1 MQEVTGSSPVSPTIK
16 NNGLRKFTRNPFS
29 FDTHQ
34 DAAFQGILNM
44 KRIGILAYGSLIDN
58 PGPELGPNTVAKIEG
73 VNTPFRVEFA
83 RKSRSRNYAP
93 TLVPVAE
100 SGASVKGVIL
110 ILRDG
115 ISEIEAKNMLW
126 RREVNRFDTRK
137 IYQPHAN
144 PGDNKVY
151 VESLEH
157 FKGID
162 MVYYVRIA
170 SNIQP
175 LTPAYLAKLAIQSV
189 NLKKKDQGR
198 DGISY
203 LINAK
208 ANGIQTPLM
217 SAYEQEILQRMNAK
231 NLEEALSSQINLLK
245 ENAGSS
251 HAP

>member
-1 MQEVTGSSPVSPTIK
+1 
-16 NNGLRKFTRNPFS
+16 
-29 FDTHQ
+29 
-34 DAAFQGILNM
+34 M

-58 PGPELGPNTVAKIEG
+58 PGPELGPNTVAKIKD

-100 SGASVKGVIL
+100 GGASVKGVIL

-115 ISEIEAKNMLW
+115 ISETEAKNMLW
-126 RREVNRFDTRK
+126 RRETNFFHTRK

-151 VESLEH
+151 AEPLEH
-157 FKGID
+157 FKGINV
-162 MVYYVRIA
+162 VYYTRVA
-170 SNIQP
+170 ANIQP
-175 LTPAYLAKLAIQSV
+175 LTPAHLAKLAIQSV
-189 NLKKKDQGR
+189 SLKKKDQGR

-217 SAYEQEILQRMNAK
+217 PAYEQEILQRMNAK
-231 NLEEALSSQINLLK
+231 KLEEALSLQINLLK
-245 ENAGSS
+245 ENAASPR
-251 HAP
+251 AK

>member
-1 MQEVTGSSPVSPTIK
+1 M
-16 NNGLRKFTRNPFS
+16 RNPF
-29 FDTHQ
+29 FFGAHL
-34 DAAFQGILNM
+34 DAVFQGILNM

-58 PGPELGPNTVAKIEG
+58 PGPELGPNTVAKIKD
-73 VNTPFRVEFA
+73 VYTPFMVEFA
-83 RKSRSRNYAP
+83 RKSQSRNYAP

-100 SGASVKGVIL
+100 GGASVQGVIL

-115 ISEIEAKNMLW
+115 ISESEAKNMLW
-126 RREVNRFDTRK
+126 RRETNCFATRK

-151 VESLEH
+151 AEPLEH
-157 FKGID
+157 FKGINV
-162 MVYYVRIA
+162 VYYTRIA
-170 SNIQP
+170 ANIQP
-175 LTPAYLAKLAIQSV
+175 LTPAHLAKLAIQSV
-189 NLKKKDQGR
+189 SLKKKDQER

-245 ENAGSS
+245 ENAASS
-251 HAP
+251 RAK